1 MIKCFF
7 YISLSLLFFN
17 FSLANDIDIQEDIN
31 LSFVCDLEKK
41 ILKNSEYNYQTFL
54 AKDLDDKGLDKLDIE
69 AKKPETL
76 LINGL
81 SLFLSDIT
89 KLNVKIV
96 DKDVVLF
103 KAIDQENNYSESGII
118 NRKSGELVHEI
129 TKNAILKAIENPRS
143 IDYNLVNAQQARRVL
158 DRLVGY
164 ELSPVLWKKVKA
176 GLSAG
181 RVQSVCVR
189 VIVEKEREI
198 QKHEFQNSFK
208 TSGIFYI
215 N

>member
-1 MIKCFF
+1 MIKSFF

-54 AKDLDDKGLDKLDIE
+54 AKDLDDKDLDKLDIE

-96 DKDVVLF
+96 NKDVVLF

-129 TKNAILKAIENPRS
+129 TKNVQKANSEKDIS
-143 IDYNLVNAQQARRVL
+143 FYLC
-158 DRLVGY
+158 
-164 ELSPVLWKKVKA
+164 KK
-176 GLSAG
+176 
-181 RVQSVCVR
+181 R
-189 VIVEKEREI
+189 EK
-198 QKHEFQNSFK
+198 NV
-208 TSGIFYI
+208 
-215 N
+215 